1 MDKREL
7 VIKSEDKSDLVSKTK
22 TIYEAGALE
31 IFWKNFLAGFGRG
44 LGGVFVYIIFLIII
58 SLVIYNFVLPKFMPL
73 ITGYMSLFK
82 SFNSI
87 SNPKSGGNN
96 IVPENLDILKLLGK

>member
-1 MDKREL
+1 MDKEEL
-7 VIKSEDKSDLVSKTK
+7 VLKSEDKKDLVSKTK
-22 TIYEAGALE
+22 TIYDAGYGE

-44 LGGVFVYIIFLIII
+44 LGGVFIYIICLLII
-58 SLVIYNFVLPKFMPL
+58 SWVVINFVLPKFMPA
-73 ITGYMSLFK
+73 ITSYMSLFK